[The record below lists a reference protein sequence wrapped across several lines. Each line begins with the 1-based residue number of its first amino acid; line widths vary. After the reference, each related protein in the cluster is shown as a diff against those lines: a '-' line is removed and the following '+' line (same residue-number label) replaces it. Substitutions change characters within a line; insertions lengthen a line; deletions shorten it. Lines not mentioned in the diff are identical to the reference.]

1 MNIAADYGSA
11 VTLIAWTMAFDALA
25 IIPFASLR
33 LERKAK
39 TFAALK
45 FANIIINVALNF
57 VLLLKFKMGVEGI
70 FISGLVASL
79 STFILL
85 LPTISRHFTS
95 GSAKGLLRALLKFG
109 LPYIPAGLAA
119 MAIQVIDR
127 PIMRALTDDTT
138 VGIYQANYKLGIF
151 MMLVVSMFDFA
162 WRPFYFSMSNDPDAK
177 PVFAR
182 VLTYMMLVM
191 AAFFLIISLFIRDI
205 VTFEIF
211 GRHFIA
217 PDYWSGL
224 GVVPV
229 VLLGYVFLGASNNL
243 SAGIFIEKKT
253 YLIPFVTGIG
263 AVVNIVA
270 NYLLI
275 PRIGMMGGAW
285 ATFLAYFIMAGAMY
299 AVAQR
304 IYPIR
309 YEYGRILKM
318 ALVTAG
324 IFFAD
329 YYFGSMGGILLK
341 FGLLVLFLAL
351 MYFMKFFNEAE
362 IVLLTNMLRRKK
374 AAAEIVPTTDLEV

>member
-1 MNIAADYGSA
+1 
-11 VTLIAWTMAFDALA
+11 
-25 IIPFASLR
+25 
-33 LERKAK
+33 
-39 TFAALK
+39 
-45 FANIIINVALNF
+45 
-57 VLLLKFKMGVEGI
+57 MGVEGI

-79 STFILL
+79 STFLLL

-95 GSAKGLLRALLKFG
+95 GSAKGLLKALLRFG

-205 VTFEIF
+205 VTFEIL

-285 ATFLAYFIMAGAMY
+285 ATFLAYFIMAGAMF

-309 YEYGRILKM
+309 YEYGRIFKM
-318 ALVTAG
+318 GVVTAG
-324 IFFAD
+324 VFFAD
-329 YYFGSMGGILLK
+329 YYFGEVGGVILK
-341 FGLLVLFLAL
+341 IGLLVLFLVL

-362 IVLLTNMLRRKK
+362 IVMVANMFTRRKP
-374 AAAEIVPTTDLEV
+374 AQVPMPIPPTSPEVDG